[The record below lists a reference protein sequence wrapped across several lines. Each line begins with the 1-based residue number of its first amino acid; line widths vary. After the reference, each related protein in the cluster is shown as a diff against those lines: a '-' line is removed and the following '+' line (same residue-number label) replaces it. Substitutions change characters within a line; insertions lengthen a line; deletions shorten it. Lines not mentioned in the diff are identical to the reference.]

1 MDECICIHLYSLQE
15 CTDVEDA
22 LVDTAEEGEGGTNQE
37 RSIDTCTVPNGK
49 QITNGKLLYNT
60 GNSAHPL

>member
-1 MDECICIHLYSLQE
+1 MHLYSLQE

-37 RSIDTCTVPNGK
+37 RSIDICTVPNGE
-49 QITNGKLLYNT
+49 QIANGKLLYNT
-60 GNSAHPL
+60 GSSAQPALMT